1 MPSPRS
7 SPKTTRSLRTCSA
20 LPCIHSISS
29 APSGSAGKGSGRQE
43 IAAAFFVTPQVVKH
57 RLKLAAVVPALLEL
71 YAEDEMTLE
80 KLMAFTVNPDQE
92 RQL

>member
-1 MPSPRS
+1 
-7 SPKTTRSLRTCSA
+7 
-20 LPCIHSISS
+20 
-29 APSGSAGKGSGRQE
+29 
-43 IAAAFFVTPQVVKH
+43 VVKH